1 VAPIVNS
8 SPKTAAIDLL
18 IWVVIC
24 TLVGT
29 VAIGV
34 GGQLL
39 SAVVIIVS
47 DRIPGNELFGWGA
60 RLGAGAGAAAWTVL
74 ALRRHFLTG
83 GD

>member
-1 VAPIVNS
+1 VAAIVNS
-8 SPKTAAIDLL
+8 SPKTAAVDLL
-18 IWVVIC
+18 IWVVIG

-60 RLGAGAGAAAWTVL
+60 SLGAGTGAAAWTIL
-74 ALRRHFLTG
+74 ALRRRFLTG
-83 GD
+83 GE